1 MKIRSSVILITL
13 TFGFMA
19 LLSKA
24 QAVVPPPDGGYPGGN
39 TAEGQSALLSRT
51 TGLYNTAIGIYSVL
65 SLTNGNF
72 CTGVGAGTLLNNTAS
87 ENTATGAGALL
98 SNMIGIDNTADGAFA
113 LFSNT
118 AAGNTA
124 IGSRAL
130 LNNTRGGTLENI
142 QGIDVGPNVAVGWQ
156 ALESNTLA
164 SANTAVGYQALHS
177 FTTGPVGFEQ
187 VGLCTAVGFQ
197 ALANATGGFRN
208 SGFGYQALMN
218 NADGVA
224 NTAIGAQTLISNSN
238 GSTNTAVGF
247 GALGSN
253 STGSSNTANG
263 AFALVANADGGSNT
277 AVGEGALNANTT
289 GNENT
294 AVGAFALQNSTGDSN
309 TALGNGAGLNVTTAN
324 NVICIGASVV
334 GANVDD
340 SCYIG
345 NIFGTTSSGGTA
357 VLVNSDGKLGTIVS
371 SRRFKND
378 IRPMDKAS
386 EAILALKPVTFR
398 YKKEFDE
405 AGISQF
411 GLVAEDVEKVNPDL
425 VVRDKGGKPY
435 SVRYDQVNAMLL
447 NEFLKEHHKVEE
459 QQKEIDSLKAELK
472 EQRNLIQKVSDRVEM
487 SKPVARVVAGN
498 Q

>member
-130 LNNTRGGTLENI
+130 LNNTTGGTLENI

-164 SANTAVGYQALHS
+164 SAKPLWGIRRFTVLQPGRSALS
-177 FTTGPVGFEQ
+177 RSASAR
-187 VGLCTAVGFQ
+187 L
-197 ALANATGGFRN
+197 
-208 SGFGYQALMN
+208 S
-218 NADGVA
+218 
-224 NTAIGAQTLISNSN
+224 
-238 GSTNTAVGF
+238 
-247 GALGSN
+247 
-253 STGSSNTANG
+253 
-263 AFALVANADGGSNT
+263 AFKPLPTPPA
-277 AVGEGALNANTT
+277 
-289 GNENT
+289 
-294 AVGAFALQNSTGDSN
+294 
-309 TALGNGAGLNVTTAN
+309 
-324 NVICIGASVV
+324 AS
-334 GANVDD
+334 A
-340 SCYIG
+340 
-345 NIFGTTSSGGTA
+345 TA
-357 VLVNSDGKLGTIVS
+357 VL
-371 SRRFKND
+371 
-378 IRPMDKAS
+378 
-386 EAILALKPVTFR
+386 AIKR
-398 YKKEFDE
+398 
-405 AGISQF
+405 S
-411 GLVAEDVEKVNPDL
+411 
-425 VVRDKGGKPY
+425 
-435 SVRYDQVNAMLL
+435 
-447 NEFLKEHHKVEE
+447 
-459 QQKEIDSLKAELK
+459 
-472 EQRNLIQKVSDRVEM
+472 
-487 SKPVARVVAGN
+487 
-498 Q
+498 